1 MKLFSIFET
10 SREILT
16 PITPEISDPKA
27 PPTHDGS
34 DGDVI

>member
-1 MKLFSIFET
+1 MFPSVET
-10 SREILT
+10 SKEILT
-16 PITPEISDPKA
+16 RITPEISDPKA